1 MIQAEALIDKFK
13 YALESRWGY
22 IMGTAGIMW
31 TQAKQNQ
38 KINYMVSN
46 YGTSWQ
52 KNGEAK
58 NSKYYNSAL
67 KGSKWIG
74 HMVAD
79 CSGLFVWAYKELG
92 SKDIYHGSNS
102 IYNKCCKAKGV
113 LTEGK
118 KEDKQP
124 LLPGTAV
131 FTGTDKDR
139 GHIGLYIGNGKV
151 IEASGVDAGVCT
163 SNVTAGKWKWWGELK
178 LVNYGGEAEPEPDPG
193 DQLPTLR
200 RESKGPYVTKM
211 QTELKQRG
219 YDLGPYGIDGDYGKA
234 TEAAVRQFQKDW
246 GLTQDGI
253 CGPQTWKMLT
263 TAPVKETTYTVTIP
277 GLTRAE
283 AQELCKK
290 YKGSGMK
297 EE

>member
-1 MIQAEALIDKFK
+1 MIQAEALIEKFRQ
-13 YALESRWGY
+13 ALDDRWGY
-22 IMGTAGIMW
+22 IWGTAGIMW
-31 TQAKQNQ
+31 TQALQNQ
-38 KINYMVSN
+38 KINYMKAN
-46 YGTSWQ
+46 FGTSWE
-52 KNGEAK
+52 KNSEAK
-58 NSKYYNSAL
+58 QNKYYQAAV
-67 KGSKWIG
+67 KGGKWIG

-79 CSGLFVWAYKELG
+79 CSGLFVWAYRELG

-102 IYNKCCKAKGV
+102 IYNKNCKAKGV

-151 IEASGVDAGVCT
+151 IEASNTDAGVIT

-200 RESKGPYVTKM
+200 RGSKGLYVTKM

-219 YDLGPYGIDGDYGKA
+219 YDLGPYGIDGDFGKA

-253 CGPQTWKMLT
+253 CGPKTWKMLT

-277 GLTRAE
+277 GLTRAD